1 MLSCQR
7 QVKTQDHLSG
17 FPLAHE
23 GDQVTAT
30 SFGGHDNCFTI
41 VADAFLFQYVDGE
54 LLLHGLFLSVGYVL
68 GERVSNFRLAD
79 REYLSA
85 RIYEHNSQVP
95 ADRYFEPRTMMYEN
109 ALILHLLLIL
119 PSSRRRSQ
127 VEIVLYYTDKNYFA
141 NESTKKLPVRELIGN
156 SGGS

>member
-1 MLSCQR
+1 MR
-7 QVKTQDHLSG
+7 
-17 FPLAHE
+17 
-23 GDQVTAT
+23 
-30 SFGGHDNCFTI
+30 
-41 VADAFLFQYVDGE
+41 
-54 LLLHGLFLSVGYVL
+54 
-68 GERVSNFRLAD
+68 ERASPIFRLAD

-141 NESTKKLPVRELIGN
+141 NESTKKLPVRELIGD
-156 SGGS
+156 SGGPDRPTHKVQSAVRMRRQERVAIGVFGDESQD